1 MRRNEVFL
9 PPTPASAKKD
19 RKREHPDKQ
28 PQVKELFDVISDN
41 ISISILRLV
50 SGQGEQPSPKEI
62 MEKMKISRKK
72 YYSRISKLKS
82 VGLLKVNKGNT
93 IQPSVLGSVVFNVI
107 TTLDN
112 ASNVYMKLRA
122 IDAVELSRVQT
133 KKELDKLIDSLIED
147 ETIKSILKKMTAH

>member
-1 MRRNEVFL
+1 LRWNEVFL

-19 RKREHPDKQ
+19 RKREHADHQ

-72 YYSRISKLKS
+72 YYSRISKLRS
-82 VGLLKVNKGNT
+82 VGLLKVNKDNN
-93 IQPSVLGSVVFNVI
+93 IQPSVLGRVVFNVI

-112 ASNVYMKLRA
+112 ATNVYMKLRT
-122 IDAVELSRVQT
+122 IDAVELSGVQT
-133 KKELDKLIDSLIED
+133 KEELDKLIDSLIED
-147 ETIKSILKKMTAH
+147 ENIKSILKKMTIR